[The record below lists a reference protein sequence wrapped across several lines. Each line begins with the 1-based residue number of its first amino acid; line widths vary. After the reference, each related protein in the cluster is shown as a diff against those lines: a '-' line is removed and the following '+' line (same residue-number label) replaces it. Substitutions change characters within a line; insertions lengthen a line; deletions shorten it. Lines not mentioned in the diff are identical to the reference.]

1 MNQMYKYKRQRI
13 SVNDTTFDLITRL
26 DSEHNDSI
34 YHQNKRLSLIEI
46 KGDRTHQIEFDG
58 NKYSIYVDSEQTV
71 TEVLVNGQSQDFVCD
86 EAKLSPWV
94 KYLTGIAFLIMAT
107 LVIFVDK
114 TLKSDYKMSYYG
126 FQMTIA
132 VLILYLLFR
141 QYRFAYPRKK

>member
-1 MNQMYKYKRQRI
+1 MYKCKRQRI
-13 SVNDTTFDLITRL
+13 SVNDTTFDLITHL

-46 KGDRTHQIEFDG
+46 KGDRTHQFEFDG

-71 TEVLVNGQSQDFVCD
+71 TEVLVDGRSQDFVCD

-94 KYLTGIAFLIMAT
+94 NYLTGIAFLIMAT

-114 TLKSDYKMSYYG
+114 TIKTDFKMSYYG
-126 FQMTIA
+126 FQVTIA

>member
-1 MNQMYKYKRQRI
+1 MYKCKRQRI
-13 SVNDTTFDLITRL
+13 SVNDTTFDVITRL

-34 YHQNKRLSLIEI
+34 YHQNKLLSFIEI

-58 NKYSIYVDSEQTV
+58 NKYSIYVDSEQNV

-94 KYLTGIAFLIMAT
+94 KYLTGVAFLIMAAMA
-107 LVIFVDK
+107 IFVDK
-114 TLKSDYKMSYYG
+114 TLKSDYKMGYYG